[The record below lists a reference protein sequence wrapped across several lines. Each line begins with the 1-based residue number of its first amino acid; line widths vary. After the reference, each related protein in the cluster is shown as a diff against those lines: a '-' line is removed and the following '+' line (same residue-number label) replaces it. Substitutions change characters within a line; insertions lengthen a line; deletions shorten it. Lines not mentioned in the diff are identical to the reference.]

1 MFAKTKSK
9 FIILLSLIFCLSFVL
24 CALTACGGNG
34 NNDKPGE
41 SDKPE
46 KELSVT
52 LTPTQA
58 ELLVGETVKLEVKT
72 EYVEKAGITT
82 KSEMTVR
89 NMVRNPVFTS
99 SDKSVATVSSS
110 GLVTAIAKGTAVITA
125 TVEGKSATAD
135 ITVLNGIEID
145 SANKIVDIYNADGL
159 TSFNGS
165 VNDDEVS
172 YNDYKINLKRD
183 IDLNGASWY
192 PLNGYNLAGTVW
204 NGNGHA
210 VKNLKISSVINTV
223 NITGPEISATGFIA
237 ASYKI
242 TMKNIV
248 FDNVTVAPNNFE
260 YYAGIVLGYLDGAG
274 EFDNVTVKNSNITTV
289 SRRGTG
295 AIVGFNNDQYFIGEQ
310 LIKSTLVIKNSL
322 VENVT
327 IESNRS
333 AALCGRVCNGYSVNE
348 KAMDVHSVILVNN
361 TVKNC
366 TVKAVVDYTP
376 GRLNFT
382 VNDDIDT
389 VITDF
394 DATNVSVG
402 NRYFFNNVEYNY
414 SNGVFTVKSK

>member
-9 FIILLSLIFCLSFVL
+9 FIILLLLIFSLSFAL

-34 NNDKPGE
+34 NNDKPDE
-41 SDKPE
+41 PDKPE
-46 KELSVT
+46 KELSIA

-72 EYVEKAGITT
+72 EYVEKTDITT
-82 KSEMTVR
+82 KRKM
-89 NMVRNPVFTS
+89 MVNNPLFTS
-99 SDKSVATVSSS
+99 SDESVATVSSS

-125 TVEGKSATAD
+125 SFKGKSATAD

-145 SANKIVDIYNADGL
+145 SVNKTVDIYNADGL
-159 TSFNGS
+159 ASFNGS

-172 YNDYKINLKRD
+172 YNGYKINLKRD
-183 IDLNGASWY
+183 IDLNGANWH
-192 PLNGYNLAGTVW
+192 PLDGYKLADTVW
-204 NGNGHA
+204 NGNDHA
-210 VKNLKISSVINTV
+210 IKNLKISSVINTV

-248 FDNVTVAPNNFE
+248 FDNVIVAPNNFE

-274 EFDNVTVKNSNITTV
+274 EFDNVTVKNSSITTV

-333 AALCGRVCNGYSVNE
+333 AALCGRVCNGYSANE

-366 TVKAVVDYTP
+366 TFKAIVDYTP

-414 SNGVFTVKSK
+414 SNGVFTVTSN

>member
-1 MFAKTKSK
+1 MFAKTTSK
-9 FIILLSLIFCLSFVL
+9 FIILLLLIFSLSFAL

-34 NNDKPGE
+34 NNDKPDE
-41 SDKPE
+41 PDKPE
-46 KELSVT
+46 KELSIA

-72 EYVEKAGITT
+72 EYVEKTDITT
-82 KSEMTVR
+82 KRKM
-89 NMVRNPVFTS
+89 MVNNPLFTS
-99 SDKSVATVSSS
+99 SDESVATVSSS

-125 TVEGKSATAD
+125 SFKGKSATAD

-145 SANKIVDIYNADGL
+145 SVNKTVDIYNADGL
-159 TSFNGS
+159 ASFNGS

-172 YNDYKINLKRD
+172 YNGYKINLKRD
-183 IDLNGASWY
+183 IDLNGANWH
-192 PLNGYNLAGTVW
+192 PLDGYKLADTVW
-204 NGNGHA
+204 NGNDHA
-210 VKNLKISSVINTV
+210 IKNLKISSVINTV

-248 FDNVTVAPNNFE
+248 FDNVIVAPNNFE

-274 EFDNVTVKNSNITTV
+274 EFDNVTVKNSSITTV

-333 AALCGRVCNGYSVNE
+333 AALCGRVCNGYSANE

-366 TVKAVVDYTP
+366 TFKAIVDYTP

-414 SNGVFTVKSK
+414 SNGVFTVKSN

>member
-9 FIILLSLIFCLSFVL
+9 FIIILSLIFCLSFAL

-52 LTPTQA
+52 LTPAQA

-72 EYVEKAGITT
+72 EYVEKTDITT
-82 KSEMTVR
+82 KRKM
-89 NMVRNPVFTS
+89 MVNNPLFKS
-99 SDKSVATVSSS
+99 SDESVATVSSS
-110 GLVTAIAKGTAVITA
+110 GLVTAIAKGAAVITA
-125 TVEGKSATAD
+125 SFKGKSATAD

-145 SANKIVDIYNADGL
+145 SVNKTVDIYNADGL

-172 YNDYKINLKRD
+172 YNGYKINLKRD
-183 IDLNGASWY
+183 IDLNGANWH
-192 PLNGYNLAGTVW
+192 PLDGYKLADTVW
-204 NGNGHA
+204 NGNDHA

-274 EFDNVTVKNSNITTV
+274 EFDNVTVKNSHITTV

-322 VENVT
+322 VENVI

-333 AALCGRVCNGYSVNE
+333 AALCGRVCNGYSANE

-366 TVKAVVDYTP
+366 TFKAIVDYTP

-414 SNGVFTVKSK
+414 SNGVFTVKSN

>member
-1 MFAKTKSK
+1 
-9 FIILLSLIFCLSFVL
+9 
-24 CALTACGGNG
+24 
-34 NNDKPGE
+34 
-41 SDKPE
+41 
-46 KELSVT
+46 
-52 LTPTQA
+52 
-58 ELLVGETVKLEVKT
+58 
-72 EYVEKAGITT
+72 
-82 KSEMTVR
+82 
-89 NMVRNPVFTS
+89 MVNPPVFTS
-99 SDKSVATVSSS
+99 SDESVATVSSS

-125 TVEGKSATAD
+125 SFKGKSATAD

-145 SANKIVDIYNADGL
+145 SVNKIVDIYNADGL

-172 YNDYKINLKRD
+172 YNGYKINLKRD

-248 FDNVTVAPNNFE
+248 FDNVIVAPNNFE

-333 AALCGRVCNGYSVNE
+333 AALCGRVCNGYSANE

-366 TVKAVVDYTP
+366 TFKAIVDYTP